1 MNIKPVNDHILVEL
15 NKTDSSIII
24 ADDGQSITR
33 GTVIATPDDIPFI
46 STTGW
51 VKEDGTGK
59 FQWLL
64 NKYHK
69 GQIVYF
75 RKYADQDCLIKKD
88 NKDYALIRLTDVM
101 GVEDGESS

>member
-15 NKTDSSIII
+15 NKTDSTIVI

-33 GTVIATPDDIPFI
+33 GVVVAAPEDIPYL

-51 VKEDGTGK
+51 ITKDEEGN
-59 FQWLL
+59 FAWLTK
-64 NKYHK
+64 KYHK

-101 GVEDGESS
+101 GVEDGQS